1 MKQGIYL
8 RAIFGFCF
16 DILILTSAGS
26 PRSTIEAPHAF
37 ALRPSGNWTARDLF
51 VPVASGAYR
60 KILPGISQG
69 KVNGVNVSVLSLLC
83 KAPSWGL
90 SCQVGAVDRVRH
102 TLLFVAKLRF
112 CFRRTTSL
120 IGWKLDTDII
130 LNYVYI
136 YIYTLYMYIYIYR
149 GNFHSQ
155 VRLPVGKLLHAGH
168 LCSQAAVERFALAS
182 TTGGLWI
189 CGPSALSLFWK
200 LEEIMDIAAEGS

>member
-83 KAPSWGL
+83 KAPS
-90 SCQVGAVDRVRH
+90 
-102 TLLFVAKLRF
+102 
-112 CFRRTTSL
+112 
-120 IGWKLDTDII
+120 
-130 LNYVYI
+130 
-136 YIYTLYMYIYIYR
+136 
-149 GNFHSQ
+149 
-155 VRLPVGKLLHAGH
+155 
-168 LCSQAAVERFALAS
+168 
-182 TTGGLWI
+182 
-189 CGPSALSLFWK
+189 
-200 LEEIMDIAAEGS
+200 